1 MHLAEV
7 VDNVGIISLDPY
19 ISEGHI
25 SSINALEQ
33 ICDNLLKQGIDLC
46 LLDMRDVQTVPSV
59 FLATI
64 VTLQNKLN
72 TTGGRLA
79 LLNPAN
85 YVQKLLNIT
94 VVNELIEAF
103 DNKMQAIYS
112 LKKAKKDEY
121 ESLMQKMN
129 STDLIQRFEAAKK
142 LARMGEEKA
151 FNYIV
156 DSLSSE
162 NDNERFQATLCLTA
176 IGGERVVNPLIRAL
190 KDNFY
195 KVRCFA
201 AEALGNL
208 RSNAALNPLKEVIR
222 FDHNRNVVAK
232 ASEAIDKIVHSTG
245 NKVTTG

>member
-33 ICDNLLKQGIDLC
+33 ICDNLQKQGIDLC
-46 LLDMRDVQTVPSV
+46 LLDMRDVQSVPSV

-79 LLNPAN
+79 LLNPVS
-85 YVQKLLNIT
+85 YVRKLLNIT
-94 VVNELIEAF
+94 VVNELIESF

-121 ESLMQKMN
+121 DSLMQKMG
-129 STDLIQRFEAAKK
+129 SPDLIQRFEAAKK
-142 LARMGEEKA
+142 LVRMGEEKA

-156 DSLSSE
+156 GSLESE
-162 NDNERFQATLCLTA
+162 DDNERFQATLCLTA
-176 IGGERVVNPLIRAL
+176 IGGERVIAPLIKAL

-208 RSNAALNPLKEVIR
+208 HANAALNPLKELIR
-222 FDHNRNVVAK
+222 FDQNRNVVAK
-232 ASEAIDKIVHSTG
+232 AGEAIDKIVHSSNSRVSAG
-245 NKVTTG
+245 